1 MSSFQLPRTREFDS
15 ASRANA
21 TEDSAH
27 EHNHV
32 TYRYCVMSYS
42 KTTHEVSM
50 SGSQQNLDRLT
61 NQIFNTMENADE
73 ILVLAE
79 SCTAGLIAATLARVP
94 GMSRRL
100 AGSFVVYQIDSKVAW
115 LGVPLDTIQQ
125 HGVVSQ
131 EIAMSMATR
140 ALNITPH
147 ATIAMSI
154 TGHLGPDAPAELDG
168 VAWLA
173 IMPRSGKPI
182 TIRLQLESDSPDDSI
197 RRRHDRQE
205 DGVRQALNRLLHELN
220 HRQCIE
226 TD

>member
-1 MSSFQLPRTREFDS
+1 
-15 ASRANA
+15 
-21 TEDSAH
+21 
-27 EHNHV
+27 
-32 TYRYCVMSYS
+32 
-42 KTTHEVSM
+42 M